1 MLEAQSLTFSYQDKI
16 ILDDFSLT
24 LEKGSFT
31 MLLGANGSGKSTV
44 LRLLGGFLQPKQ
56 GSVLVDGVP
65 ILTLKHVERA
75 RKIAVVPQNMPPVL
89 DFTVREMVMMG
100 RLGNIPRFAPPG
112 KNEQKIVGEVM
123 EKMEISPFADRML
136 NQLSGGER
144 QRVILAQALAGE
156 PDYLLLDEPTSALD
170 PEHVFLLMQTLQEIS
185 KTTGIL
191 MVCHDLNLAR
201 NFAKDT
207 VILKDSKIFLA
218 GDTRT
223 VLSKE
228 NIRNAFNCDAAII
241 EEYGIILQPLP
252 RSVSV

>member
-16 ILDDFSLT
+16 ILDDFSLS

-56 GSVLVDGVP
+56 GGVLVDGVS
-65 ILTLKHVERA
+65 IHTLKHFERA
-75 RKIAVVPQNMPPVL
+75 QKIAVVPQNMPPVL
-89 DFTVREMVMMG
+89 DFTVREMVTMG

-112 KNEQKIVGEVM
+112 KSDQKIVNEVM

-144 QRVILAQALAGE
+144 QRVILAQALAGN

-170 PEHVFLLMQTLQEIS
+170 PEHIFLLMQTLHEIS
-185 KTTGIL
+185 KNTGIL
-191 MVCHDLNLAR
+191 MVCHDLNLAW
-201 NFAKDT
+201 NFAKET
-207 VILKDSKIFLA
+207 IILKDSNIFLS
-218 GDTRT
+218 GDTRK
-223 VLSKE
+223 VLTSE
-228 NIRNAFNCDAAII
+228 NIRKAFNCNAVIN
-241 EEYGIILQPLP
+241 EEVGIILQPLN
-252 RSVSV
+252 